1 MAVEERGRR
10 IGLGHRTGRT
20 AQGSGRNTEG
30 VNHGAQRDHERAHH
44 RQRR

>member
-20 AQGSGRNTEG
+20 AQGSRITEG

>member
-1 MAVEERGRR
+1 MAVAERGRR

-20 AQGSGRNTEG
+20 AQGSRITGG